1 MTVRVLQ
8 RSAPLAALLL
18 VLAGC
23 SSGGS
28 SGSTNTIASA
38 VQDLSLDPFG
48 TTTVLTFDTEAG
60 LSTATSGD
68 FEADDGQVPT
78 DVDVA
83 GEVVTITWDARVS
96 PSTQVRALLPGVS
109 SAYSDVT
116 ASDTSAPTFTIT
128 DGSQG
133 SGPASD
139 TISVAFDGPYVVESQ
154 AENPDNWTLVVDETT
169 LDLSDSLFTFDAD
182 TQTLEI
188 ELGVGASLF
197 ADFELSANGVQS
209 VADVAIDSTA
219 VAGVASGDAIEPSL
233 VSAEQNLDEDEYGR
247 VVDFTFDEAMN
258 PYFNTQLSH
267 YGVTDAIATS
277 VEQPSPT
284 VLRVS
289 FSQPVVPGVDEVTLQ
304 GLVDLHGNFLPDGPT
319 AVAQPAPVLN
329 EFDGDPELVTVAN
342 AGSDTLTIV
351 TTQAFDAEAA
361 IDPSAW
367 ILDVDGSLVDLSAQ
381 TLEYDFEA
389 KTLTITLDFDAQNG
403 DAFELVGLGVL
414 EIDGES
420 FVDSFLGTIGGD
432 EVAPT
437 FTSATQNRS
446 IDSTGKSID
455 VAFSE
460 DLDEASAETTGN
472 WSVSGGLS
480 VVSATRL
487 PSFDVVRLVLSDVA
501 IPGDVTLSV
510 STLTDLAGNALTP
523 AAGVAISS
531 TDTTAPAATLV
542 VVEGIEGA
550 LNDTVEATFNDDM
563 HADDIEDP
571 ANWSVE
577 VPAGNAISTAGAT
590 VSYDGDLRVA
600 TLTFA
605 DGFSFQRGDTYEI
618 TFDNARDLGG
628 NTITSAEFTGSVDVE
643 SRLPNVDAAYASL
656 SQADVVVVRFDE
668 PCAQLDDL
676 YDASINPFGSRYVLR
691 DSLGVQRGLPI
702 SATVLDGGLGVEL
715 SYGIVIG
722 GSDTLDVYGLVDA
735 AGNPLFPAFDVVIE
749 AEATQDP
756 DLDALSCSFT
766 AVPGESND
774 EVLVTFDREM
784 SAWELTQAGNFI
796 LETEFDGA
804 IDLTPAVIDFDGT
817 TGVTIDL
824 RATTNNDVQ
833 FGENYTVT
841 VTNVRSAQG
850 TLLAGTAS
858 TGPIVAG
865 GDSTPPSVGV
875 TSVRLDPSDAN
886 SLLIET
892 NEAVDETTAET
903 AASYDLDGG
912 NLATSAT
919 KIGARMVRATF
930 AVTPTAGQ
938 TLELTLTDLAGNV
951 SGSISRTVQ
960 AADATGPL
968 VASVAGLITP
978 GWGGDVVT
986 VSFDESVTPATALS
1000 IANYSVHAGPT
1011 TLSLIGARFR
1021 YRSESNTVEIQLASG
1036 QELNAGASVS
1046 VTVGGVFDHAGNTMA
1061 ATINV
1066 GGSVS
1071 GDSTA
1076 PTLADAFVNWREDGT
1091 GQTVDVRFSED
1102 VSTSFAG
1109 DFTNWTVSGGNTV
1122 TAATV
1127 LERDHVRLELGA
1139 PLGASQTIGITGIA
1153 DVAKNAAGALSIDP
1167 VE

>member
-28 SGSTNTIASA
+28 SGSTNAIASA

-48 TTTVLTFDTEAG
+48 ATTVLTFTTDAG
-60 LSTATSGD
+60 LADATTAD
-68 FEADDGQVPT
+68 FEADDGQTPT

-83 GEVVTITWDARVS
+83 GDTVTITWDERVS
-96 PSTQVRALLPGVS
+96 PSTQVRALLSGVS
-109 SAYSDVT
+109 SAYSSVT

-128 DGSQG
+128 DGTQG

-139 TISVAFDGPYVVESQ
+139 TISIAFDGPYVVESG

-169 LDLSDSLFTFDAD
+169 LDLSDSLFTFDPD

-197 ADFELSANGVQS
+197 ADFELSASGVQS
-209 VADVAIDSTA
+209 VADVAIASTA
-219 VAGVASGDAIEPSL
+219 VAGVASGDATAPSL
-233 VSAEQNLDEDEYGR
+233 VSAEQNLTEDEYGR

-267 YGVTDAIATS
+267 YGVTDGIATS
-277 VEQPSPT
+277 VDQPSPT

-289 FSQPVVPGVDEVTLQ
+289 FSQPIVPGIDEVTLL
-304 GLVDLHGNFLPDGPT
+304 GLVDLHGNTLADGPT
-319 AVAQPAPVLN
+319 AVAQPSPVVN
-329 EFDGDPELVTVAN
+329 EFDGDPELLTVAN

-361 IDPSAW
+361 VDPDSW
-367 ILDVDGSLVDLSAQ
+367 ILDVDGSLVDLSTQ

-389 KTLTITLDFDAQNG
+389 KTLTITLDFDATNG
-403 DAFELVGLGVL
+403 DSFELVGFGVL

-420 FVDSFLGTIGGD
+420 FLDSFIGTIGGD
-432 EVAPT
+432 AVAPT
-437 FTSATQNRS
+437 LTTATQNRS
-446 IDSTGKSID
+446 VDSTGKSID

-460 DLDEASAETTGN
+460 DVDEASAETTGN
-472 WSVSGGLS
+472 WSVSGGLT
-480 VVSATRL
+480 VQSATRL

-501 IPGDVTLSV
+501 MPGDVTLDV
-510 STLTDLAGNALTP
+510 SALTDLAGNTLTP
-523 AAGVAISS
+523 ASGVAISS
-531 TDTTAPAATLV
+531 TDTTAPAPSLV
-542 VVEGIEGA
+542 FVEGIEGA
-550 LNDTVEATFNDDM
+550 LNDTVEATFDDDM
-563 HADDIEDP
+563 YVADIEDP

-590 VSYDGDLRVA
+590 VVYDTDSRMA

-605 DGFSFQRGDTYEI
+605 DGFAFQRGDTYEI
-618 TFDNARDLGG
+618 TFANARDVGG
-628 NTITSAEFTGSVDVE
+628 NTVTSTAFTGSVDVE
-643 SRLPNVDAAYASL
+643 SRLPSVEAAYASA

-676 YDASINPFGSRYVLR
+676 YDVSTNPFGSRYVLR

-702 SATVLDGGLGVEL
+702 SAAVLDGGLGVEL
-715 SYGIVIG
+715 TYGIVIA

-735 AGNPLFPAFDVVIE
+735 AGNPLFPEYDVVIE

-766 AVPGESND
+766 AFAGESND
-774 EVLVTFDREM
+774 EVVVTFDRQM
-784 SAWELTQAGNFI
+784 STWELTDAGNFV

-804 IDLTPAVIDFDGT
+804 IDLTPAVIEFDGT

-824 RATTNNDVQ
+824 RATTNNNLQ
-833 FGENYTVT
+833 FGDNYTIT

-850 TLLAGTAS
+850 TLLTGLAA
-858 TGPIVAG
+858 TGPIVAD

-875 TSVRLDPSDAN
+875 SSVRLDPSDAN

-892 NEAVDETTAET
+892 SEAVDETTAET
-903 AASYDLDGG
+903 AAFYDLDSG

-919 KIGARMVRATF
+919 KIGPRMVRATF
-930 AVTPTAGQ
+930 AVTPSAGQ

-960 AADATGPL
+960 TADASGPL
-968 VASVAGLITP
+968 VASVSGQITP
-978 GWGGDVVT
+978 GWGGDMVT
-986 VSFDESVTPATALS
+986 ISFNESVTPATALT
-1000 IANYSVHAGPT
+1000 IGNYAVQAGST
-1011 TLSLIGARFR
+1011 ALSLVGSRFR
-1021 YRSESNTVEIQLASG
+1021 YRSETNAVEIQLAAG
-1036 QELNAGASVS
+1036 QELDAGANVT
-1046 VTVGGVFDHAGNTMA
+1046 VTVGGVVDHAGNSMA
-1061 ATINV
+1061 ATISV
-1066 GGSVS
+1066 GGSVG

-1076 PTLADAFVNWREDGT
+1076 PTLEGAFVNWREDSSGA
-1091 GQTVDVRFSED
+1091 TVDVLFSED
-1102 VSTSFAG
+1102 VSTTFAGSFA
-1109 DFTNWTVSGGNTV
+1109 NWTVSGGNTV

-1127 LERDHVRLELGA
+1127 LERDHVRLVLSA
-1139 PLGASQTIGITGIA
+1139 PLGSSDTLGITGVP
-1153 DVAKNAAGALSIDP
+1153 DVARNAAGALSIDP